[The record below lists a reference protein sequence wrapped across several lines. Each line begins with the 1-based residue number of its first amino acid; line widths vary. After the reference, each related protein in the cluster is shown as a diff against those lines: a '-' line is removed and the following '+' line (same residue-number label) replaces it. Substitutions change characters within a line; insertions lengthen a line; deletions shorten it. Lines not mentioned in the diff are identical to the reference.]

1 MEEEE
6 LNALTQQILGCA
18 YKVHT
23 GLGPGLLESAYEE
36 CLYYEMHKAGLKVK
50 RQIDI
55 PLSYEEVKLSV
66 GFRLDLIVEDK
77 VIVEVKAIEAFKDI
91 HTAQVLTYLR
101 LTNYKVG
108 LLINFNVPSL
118 KLGIK
123 RLIRQGLLPQTYLVS
138 RQGYQRYS
146 RS

>member
-91 HTAQVLTYLR
+91 HTAQVLTYLK
-101 LTNYKVG
+101 LTNCKVG

-118 KLGIK
+118 RMGIK
-123 RLIRQGLLPQTYLVS
+123 RLIR
-138 RQGYQRYS
+138 
-146 RS
+146 

>member
-91 HTAQVLTYLR
+91 HTAQVLTYLK
-101 LTNYKVG
+101 LTKCKVG

-123 RLIRQGLLPQTYLVS
+123 RLIR
-138 RQGYQRYS
+138 
-146 RS
+146 

>member
-91 HTAQVLTYLR
+91 HTAQVLTYLK
-101 LTNYKVG
+101 LTNCKVG

-123 RLIRQGLLPQTYLVS
+123 RLIR
-138 RQGYQRYS
+138 
-146 RS
+146 